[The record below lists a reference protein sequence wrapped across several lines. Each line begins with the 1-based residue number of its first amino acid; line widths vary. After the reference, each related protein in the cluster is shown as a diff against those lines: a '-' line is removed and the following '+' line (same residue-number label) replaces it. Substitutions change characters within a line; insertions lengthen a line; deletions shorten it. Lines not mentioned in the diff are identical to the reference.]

1 MESATDQKPH
11 LILGISGY
19 YHDSAA
25 CLVKDG
31 HIVAAAQEER
41 FTRKKHDHRFPSHA
55 IRYCLQEGQVAL
67 RDVNYVAFYEKPLV
81 KFERLIETY
90 LSFAP
95 RGLLSFWQAIPVWLK
110 EKLFLKEVMKKEL
123 RSNDEA
129 KTGRQSRSGQACP
142 ESQTGD
148 SRYVR
153 GRREDPDRAGRI
165 TWRRQYRGAVSPGRP
180 APEFVLPLEPGV
192 FRDYPDKA
200 EHEMIAKA

>member
-1 MESATDQKPH
+1 MYGRWCRIKRH
-11 LILGISGY
+11 I
-19 YHDSAA
+19 
-25 CLVKDG
+25 V

-110 EKLFLKEVMKKEL
+110 EKLFLKEVLKKE
-123 RSNDEA
+123 RSKA
-129 KTGRQSRSGQACP
+129 LMSGSQSTLSSSTVTQTQA
-142 ESQTGD
+142 SKQ
-148 SRYVR
+148 V
-153 GRREDPDRAGRI
+153 I
-165 TWRRQYRGAVSPGRP
+165 
-180 APEFVLPLEPGV
+180 
-192 FRDYPDKA
+192 
-200 EHEMIAKA
+200 